1 MTKKADKDFL
11 IWAGTIC
18 IEDAIELPDNP
29 KNHVIALIKNSYDK
43 FGFVRRPL
51 INSINNHIIAGNGRI
66 GELITLKNK
75 GDQPPQGVKVTSE
88 GKWEIPVDYIELPE
102 EQEVPLALVDN
113 RANELGGWDQS
124 KLAKAL
130 AKVPEGYEDTVGFEK
145 ELQTALKSFYGDK
158 EQDPEEW
165 DEEVAQAVSAAPPV
179 TTKDGKKKD
188 LSILR
193 YTVRT
198 STLKHFRETI
208 RAVMKKQEITDIS
221 DVIEVILGKYEEG
234 DK

>member
-18 IEDAIELPDNP
+18 IEDAVELPDNP

-51 INSINNHIIAGNGRI
+51 INSLNNHIIAGNGRI
-66 GELITLKNK
+66 GELLTLKNK
-75 GDQPPQGVKVTSE
+75 GDQPPQGVKITTE

-113 RANELGGWDQS
+113 RATELGGWDQS

-130 AKVPEGYEDTVGFEK
+130 AKVPEGYEDTVGFEI

-165 DEEVAQAVSAAPPV
+165 GEEVAQAVSAAPSV
-179 TTKDGKKKD
+179 TKKDDKKKD
-188 LSILR
+188 LAILR
-193 YTVRT
+193 YVVRT
-198 STLKHFRETI
+198 ETLAAFRVAIRTI
-208 RAVMKKQEITDIS
+208 MKEHEVTDIS
-221 DVIEVILGKYEEG
+221 DAIDILLGKNKEG
-234 DK
+234 DQ